1 MKPARHATLA
11 LLAAGLLTACGFK
24 GDLYLPDKARDIVTR
39 PAQSPPT
46 EAGEAPNSPRTPDSP
61 VEPPSPAPEV
71 TAPESPAPDDK
82 REPKPG
88 TQPPR

>member
-1 MKPARHATLA
+1 MSRHASLA

-39 PAQSPPT
+39 PSQSPPS
-46 EAGEAPNSPRTPDSP
+46 EGSEAPNSPRTPDSP

-71 TAPESPAPDDK
+71 TAPTSPETDEE
-82 REPKPG
+82 REQKPG